1 MVVTDLFPESDMLRT
16 PLFLLMWWKLGKPFL
31 PIPDTLRLEQ
41 PSPWNPRPLPIQ
53 IPTSVPSLIH
63 TPAGGVVYLSN
74 NSRVRG
80 TEPQL
85 LCLPCWEP
93 VTCWEHTASFR
104 AVNHRQWVHPRGGLA
119 LARWGSDSVPASH
132 ILHSQLSSDK
142 GDIWS
147 PMWFTPLSRFLTD
160 AELK

>member
-1 MVVTDLFPESDMLRT
+1 MVGGGSYRSSPRIRYAEST
-16 PLFLLMWWKLGKPFL
+16 TVFVNVVKVGETLLTHSWHSAFGAAFTVKFH
-31 PIPDTLRLEQ
+31 
-41 PSPWNPRPLPIQ
+41 
-53 IPTSVPSLIH
+53 SLIH
-63 TPAGGVVYLSN
+63 TPAGGAVYQSN

-93 VTCWEHTASFR
+93 VTCWELTATLR

-119 LARWGSDSVPASH
+119 LAGWGSDSVPASH